1 MPVLSPRDPLAPR
14 VLDRIRHLARPSWT
28 RSVVVRRVA
37 AIALVLT
44 AIVVGLSGQAADAD
58 RPVIVAARDLHPGA
72 RLSAEDLSVSRVP
85 GRLVPKGAMRL
96 SADCVGRTVVS
107 HIRSGEILT
116 DARVLTSRLPRQL
129 TGRAS
134 ARLVPVRPAD
144 ASVGS
149 ILREG
154 DVVDVLGPDS
164 AVLARGAV
172 VALTTGLTQVSGPLS
187 GGGSTSAPILL
198 AMAEREAHRVATV
211 GLDSALAMVL
221 H

>member
-28 RSVVVRRVA
+28 RSEVVRRVA

-58 RPVIVAARDLHPGA
+58 RPVIFAARDLHPGA

-116 DARVLTSRLPRQL
+116 DARVLASRLPRQL

>member
-44 AIVVGLSGQAADAD
+44 AIVVGLCGQAADAD

-96 SADCVGRTVVS
+96 SADCVGRTVGS

-154 DVVDVLGPDS
+154 DVGDVLRPDS